1 MLARPP
7 PTMTLHSI
15 IWHSTPLL
23 LSSPSPHQTITS
35 YPTSKSPRL
44 SRALSSHIASSNM
57 HAGRPTHAFFDT
69 ISPHHACSLFASHSL
84 CAFPSL
90 LTFAS
95 RSSFLVFW
103 VSTRALRLLASAC
116 LSVTPFVPS
125 HPHSH
130 CPYTP
135 WSGLVDYSTLR
146 ISSPATSLPSSPLGS
161 NPSMPPVLYPAPSP
175 TSYPAPAPRIQK
187 VARPASRLY
196 YYLQGCSWSPFS
208 LSFFC

>member
-1 MLARPP
+1 
-7 PTMTLHSI
+7 
-15 IWHSTPLL
+15 
-23 LSSPSPHQTITS
+23 
-35 YPTSKSPRL
+35 
-44 SRALSSHIASSNM
+44 M

-103 VSTRALRLLASAC
+103 VSTRALRLPASAC

-161 NPSMPPVLYPAPSP
+161 NPSMPPPRPLSRSVIHLISGPRTSNSKGRSSRVSLVLLS
-175 TSYPAPAPRIQK
+175 SGLFL
-187 VARPASRLY
+187 V
-196 YYLQGCSWSPFS
+196 PFS